1 MEGRGA
7 VVKKYLSTN
16 KVKQHTPPRLARWLW
31 NKFCK
36 DEEKSTLV
44 HDLNEYFAEISI
56 DEKRMNA
63 CFWYWK
69 QVIGS
74 MLSLAKQQIFFGG
87 AMFKNYLKVALR
99 NIIKHKAV
107 SFINILGLSVGM
119 ACFMLIMLFVQHE
132 LSVDKHHKNSDRIYR
147 VQGANGRQPS
157 MAPAVGKW
165 IAENI
170 IEAEKVVR
178 FKFRHDYLVK
188 YRPHNDTARERTII
202 VRDFGWSDPTVFDV
216 FSFPSI
222 SGDPGTA
229 LDDPFALVLTESV
242 AQRLFGDENP
252 IGKTLE
258 VNNSHEY
265 HVTAVIE
272 DLKRTYLRFD
282 VLAPFENLGKIIGQS
297 ELDSFNS
304 WNLETFV
311 LLPENH
317 ETTAVAGKITDLF
330 HDRLKELW
338 NVDFVFD
345 LFPLEDI
352 FFSAGS
358 SSRNHG
364 SRPLVFVFMAV
375 AVFIL
380 LIACV
385 NFLNLSTARA
395 SLRAK
400 EVGIKK
406 VVGSTRKSLIIQF
419 LGESVLFSLISFA
432 AAAGLVLLFLPEFN
446 RLMQRS
452 LSMDYFTI
460 PLILLVFIAGAILV
474 GILAGIYPA
483 FYLSA
488 FRPVS
493 VLKGEKTKGIRS
505 GIFRKVLIS
514 FQFTVSIIL
523 IIATLVVL
531 KQIQYI
537 RNKDLGFNKDHI
549 VYMEIPRNKDIRD
562 NKQAFKNRLMQHPLI
577 RNVTYSQGRPGIV
590 YNWEGFEYEG
600 ERKGYAIFTADP
612 DYVDV
617 YGLEILAGRN
627 FSREM
632 STDPYRTCLL
642 NETAVRQ
649 LGLEKPVG
657 TILRHDDLG
666 GSSFPVKDVE
676 VIGVVR
682 DFHYQTLQ
690 VEIQPMMF
698 GWNDPWL
705 WMISVKIAAERVPE
719 TLAHIEK
726 TWKEFSPGFP
736 FSFHF
741 IDELVESQYKNEE
754 RLAKTIGYFAALG
767 IFIAC
772 LGLFG
777 LASFLAEQRT
787 KEIGVRKVL
796 GASVLGIIV
805 LQSKEFSKWVVAGNV
820 VAWPLAYYAMNKWLA
835 DFAYRTDIGVRPF
848 LTAAVLALS
857 IAWLTVGYQSIKAAT
872 ANPIDSLRYE

>member
-1 MEGRGA
+1 MKRPQSRLPKFGDWLLR
-7 VVKKYLSTN
+7 L
-16 KVKQHTPPRLARWLW
+16 LARYDVNPHLRGD
-31 NKFCK
+31 F
-36 DEEKSTLV
+36 DEEFSLIYETKGYV
-44 HDLNEYFAEISI
+44 RAW
-56 DEKRMNA
+56 
-63 CFWYWK
+63 FWYW
-69 QVIGS
+69 
-74 MLSLAKQQIFFGG
+74 MHLLRSLPVFIKDILYWRFV
-87 AMFKNYLKVALR
+87 MFKNYLKFAIR
-99 NIIKHKAV
+99 NIVKHKGC

-119 ACFMLIMLFVQHE
+119 ACFLLIMLFVQHE
-132 LSVDKHHKNSDRIYR
+132 LSIDRHHENSERIYR
-147 VQGANGRQPS
+147 IQGENGRQIS
-157 MAPAVGKW
+157 TAPAVGKW

-188 YRPHNDTARERTII
+188 YRPNNDPTRERTIV

-216 FSFPSI
+216 FSFPPI
-222 SGDPGTA
+222 TGDPGTA

-242 AQRLFGDENP
+242 AQRLFGSENP

-258 VNNSHEY
+258 INNRFEY

-272 DLKRTYLRFD
+272 DLKRTHLRFD

-297 ELDSFNS
+297 ELDSFES
-304 WNLETFV
+304 WNLATFV
-311 LLPENH
+311 LLPTNQD
-317 ETTAVAGKITDLF
+317 TAVVAGKITDLF

-358 SSRNHG
+358 SFRNHG

-395 SLRAK
+395 SLRTK

-419 LGESVLFSLISFA
+419 LGESVLFSLISFVA
-432 AAAGLVLLFLPEFN
+432 AVGLVSLFLPEFN

-452 LSMDYFTI
+452 LSMDYFYN
-460 PLILLVFIAGAILV
+460 PLILLVFIAGAVLV

-488 FRPVS
+488 FQPVS
-493 VLKGEKTKGIRS
+493 VLKGERTKGIRS

-537 RNKDLGFNKDHI
+537 RNKDLGFQKEHI

-577 RNVTYSQGRPGIV
+577 HNVTYSQGRPGIV
-590 YNWEGFEYEG
+590 YNWEGFEYKG
-600 ERKGYAIFTADP
+600 ERNGYAIFTVDP

-617 YGLEILAGRN
+617 YGLEILTGRN

-632 STDPYRTCLL
+632 LTDPYRTCLL

-682 DFHYQTLQ
+682 DFHYQALQ
-690 VEIQPMMF
+690 YEIQPMMF

-719 TLAHIEK
+719 TLAYIEK

-736 FSFHF
+736 FDFHF
-741 IDELVESQYKNEE
+741 IDELVDSQYKNEE

-772 LGLFG
+772 LGLFA

-796 GASVLGIIV
+796 GASVGGILM
-805 LQSKEFSKWVVAGNV
+805 LQSKEFAKWVVAGNV

-835 DFAYRTDIGVRPF
+835 DFAYRTDIGVWPF
-848 LTAAVLALS
+848 ITAAVLALS
-857 IAWLTVGYQSIKAAT
+857 IALLTVGYQSIKAAT
-872 ANPIDSLRYE
+872 ANPVDSLRYE

>member
-1 MEGRGA
+1 M
-7 VVKKYLSTN
+7 
-16 KVKQHTPPRLARWLW
+16 KQPQSRLPKLGDWILRLLARYDVNPHLRGD
-31 NKFCK
+31 F
-36 DEEKSTLV
+36 DEEFSLV
-44 HDLNEYFAEISI
+44 YETGGFFRAW
-56 DEKRMNA
+56 
-63 CFWYWK
+63 FWYWTH
-69 QVIGS
+69 
-74 MLSLAKQQIFFGG
+74 LLRSLPVFIKDILYWRFV
-87 AMFKNYLKVALR
+87 MFKNYLKFAIR
-99 NIIKHKAV
+99 NIIKHKGC
-107 SFINILGLSVGM
+107 SFINILGLSVGL

-132 LSVDKHHKNSDRIYR
+132 LSVDKHHKNPDRIYR
-147 VQGANGRQPS
+147 VQGANGRQLS
-157 MAPAVGKW
+157 TAPAVGKW

-188 YRPHNDTARERTII
+188 YRPHNDRTRERTII

-216 FSFPSI
+216 FSFPAI
-222 SGDPGTA
+222 SGDTGTA

-242 AQRLFGDENP
+242 AQRLFGSENP

-258 VNNSHEY
+258 VNNRFEY

-272 DLKRTYLRFD
+272 DLKRTHLRFD

-297 ELDSFNS
+297 ELDSFDS
-304 WNLETFV
+304 WNLATFV
-311 LLPENH
+311 LLSENH
-317 ETTAVAGKITDLF
+317 DTTAVASKITDLF

-338 NVDFVFD
+338 NIDFVFA

-352 FFSAGS
+352 FFSDWS
-358 SSRNHG
+358 SFRNHG

-419 LGESVLFSLISFA
+419 LGESVLFSLISFVA
-432 AAAGLVLLFLPEFN
+432 AVGLVSLFLPEFN
-446 RLMQRS
+446 RLMQRN
-452 LSMDYFTI
+452 LAMNYFAY
-460 PLILLVFIAGAILV
+460 PLILLVFFAIAVLV

-493 VLKGEKTKGIRS
+493 VLKGQSTKGIRS
-505 GIFRKVLIS
+505 GIFRKFLIS

-537 RNKDLGFNKDHI
+537 RNKDLGFQKEHI

-577 RNVTYSQGRPGIV
+577 RNVTYSQGRPGLV
-590 YNWEGFEYEG
+590 YNWEGFEYQG
-600 ERKGYAIFTADP
+600 ERNGYAIFTVDP

-627 FSREM
+627 FSREK

-666 GSSFPVKDVE
+666 GSSFPVKDIE

-690 VEIQPMMF
+690 FEIQPMMF

-736 FSFHF
+736 FDYHF
-741 IDELVESQYKNEE
+741 IDELVDSQYKNEE
-754 RLAKTIGYFAALG
+754 RLAKTIGYFAVLG

-796 GASVLGIIV
+796 GASVGRILM
-805 LQSKEFSKWVVAGNV
+805 LQSKEFSRWVLAGNV
-820 VAWPLAYYAMNKWLA
+820 VAWPLGYYAMNLWLA
-835 DFAYRTDIGVRPF
+835 DFAYRTDISVWSF

-857 IAWLTVGYQSIKAAT
+857 IALLAVGYQSIRAAT
-872 ANPIDSLRYE
+872 ANPVDSLRYE

>member
-1 MEGRGA
+1 M
-7 VVKKYLSTN
+7 
-16 KVKQHTPPRLARWLW
+16 KQPPSKLPKFGDWILRVLARYDVNPHLRGD
-31 NKFCK
+31 F
-36 DEEKSTLV
+36 DEEFS
-44 HDLNEYFAEISI
+44 SI
-56 DEKRMNA
+56 YETEGFVRA
-63 CFWYWK
+63 WFWYWTHLL
-69 QVIGS
+69 
-74 MLSLAKQQIFFGG
+74 LSLPVFIRDILYWKFI
-87 AMFKNYLKVALR
+87 MLKNYLKFAIR
-99 NIIKHKAV
+99 NIIKHKGY
-107 SFINILGLSVGM
+107 SFINILGLSVSM
-119 ACFMLIMLFVQHE
+119 ACFMLIMLFVQHD
-132 LSVDKHHKNSDRIYR
+132 LSIDRYHENSERIYR
-147 VQGANGRQPS
+147 VQGENGRQLS

-165 IAENI
+165 IAENV

-188 YRPHNDTARERTII
+188 YRPHNDPTHDRTIV

-216 FSFPSI
+216 FSFPPI
-222 SGDPGTA
+222 TGDPGTA

-242 AQRLFGDENP
+242 AQRLFGSENP
-252 IGKTLE
+252 VGKTLE
-258 VNNSHEY
+258 VNNRFEY

-272 DLKRTYLRFD
+272 DLKRTHLRFD

-297 ELDSFNS
+297 ELDSFDS

-317 ETTAVAGKITDLF
+317 DTAVVAGKITDLF

-345 LFPLEDI
+345 LFPLKDI

-358 SSRNHG
+358 SFQNHG

-375 AVFIL
+375 AAFIL

-395 SLRAK
+395 SLRTK

-406 VVGSTRKSLIIQF
+406 VVGSTRRKLVFQF

-432 AAAGLVLLFLPEFN
+432 AAVGLVSLFLPEFN
-446 RLMQRS
+446 SLMQRS
-452 LSMDYFTI
+452 LSMNCFAN
-460 PLILLVFIAGAILV
+460 PLILLVFIAVAVLV

-493 VLKGEKTKGIRS
+493 VLKGESTKGIRS
-505 GIFRKVLIS
+505 GISRKVLIS
-514 FQFTVSIIL
+514 FQFTVSILL

-549 VYMEIPRNKDIRD
+549 VYMEIYRNRDIRD

-577 RNVTYSQGRPGIV
+577 RNVTYSQGRPGLV

-600 ERKGYAIFTADP
+600 ERKGYAIFTVDP

-632 STDPYRTCLL
+632 LTDPYRTCLL

-682 DFHYQTLQ
+682 DFHYQTLHYK
-690 VEIQPMMF
+690 IQPMMF

-719 TLAHIEK
+719 TLAYIEK
-726 TWKEFSPGFP
+726 TWKEFCPGFP
-736 FSFHF
+736 FDFHF
-741 IDELVESQYKNEE
+741 IDELVDSQYKNEE
-754 RLAKTIGYFAALG
+754 RLAKTIAFFAALG

-796 GASVLGIIV
+796 GASVGGILM
-805 LQSKEFSKWVVAGNV
+805 LQSKEFSKWVVAGNM

-835 DFAYRTDIGVRPF
+835 DFAYRTNIGIWPF
-848 LTAAVLALS
+848 LTAAVLVLS
-857 IAWLTVGYQSIKAAT
+857 IALLAVGYQSIKAAT
-872 ANPIDSLRYE
+872 ANPVDSLRYE